1 MVHGNP
7 QKGHKIYQWRYC
19 QDPELMK
26 QLKQGEAYVIENAQ
40 KIYWSGQQMPEE
52 HKWTLESL

>member
-1 MVHGNP
+1 
-7 QKGHKIYQWRYC
+7 
-19 QDPELMK
+19 MK